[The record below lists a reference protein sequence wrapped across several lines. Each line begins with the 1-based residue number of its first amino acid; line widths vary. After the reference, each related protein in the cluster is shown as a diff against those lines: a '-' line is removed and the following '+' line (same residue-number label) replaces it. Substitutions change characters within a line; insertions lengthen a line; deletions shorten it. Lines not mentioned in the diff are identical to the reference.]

1 MICVTD
7 DDVSDDVT
15 DDVTDDVMFVSP
27 GVSEEWDAAV
37 QAES

>member
-27 GVSEEWDAAV
+27 GVSEERDAAV

>member
-1 MICVTD
+1 MIC
-7 DDVSDDVT
+7 VT

-27 GVSEEWDAAV
+27 GVSEERDAAV

>member
-1 MICVTD
+1 MICVT

-15 DDVTDDVMFVSP
+15 DVTFVSP
-27 GVSEEWDAAV
+27 GVSEERDAAV